1 MENFIIRLERKE
13 DYFNVEKM
21 VRESFWNVYRPGC
34 LEHYL
39 LNQLRGDKDFV
50 KELDL
55 VIELDGDII
64 GQVAYVKSH
73 IQLDDGKEL
82 HTLTIGPICID
93 PRYQKKGYGKI
104 LLDYSLN
111 KAKELGYGAVFL
123 EGNIDFY
130 KNSSFT
136 YARNYGIRYHGLSI
150 DEDTSFFLC
159 KELKEGYLSGA
170 LGEYIIPQ
178 GYFSDENKVD
188 EFDKKFPKKKKEKL
202 ESQIF

>member
-1 MENFIIRLERKE
+1 MENLLIREERKE
-13 DYFNVEKM
+13 DYFTVEKM
-21 VRESFWNVYRPGC
+21 VRESFWNIYRPGC

-39 LNQLRGDKDFV
+39 LNQLRDDKDFL

-55 VIELDGDII
+55 VIELDGEII

-82 HTLTIGPICID
+82 PTLTIGPICID

-130 KNSSFT
+130 KNSSFS
-136 YARNYGIRYHGLSI
+136 YAHNYGIRYHGLSI

-159 KELKEGYLSGA
+159 NELKKGYLSGA

-178 GYFSDENKVD
+178 GYFIDENKVD

>member
-1 MENFIIRLERKE
+1 MENLLIREERKE
-13 DYFNVEKM
+13 DHFNVEKM

-82 HTLTIGPICID
+82 PTLTIGPICID

-130 KNSSFT
+130 KNSSFS
-136 YARNYGIRYHGLSI
+136 YAHNYGIRYHGLSI

-159 KELKEGYLSGA
+159 NELKKGYLSGA

-178 GYFSDENKVD
+178 GYFIDENKVD
-188 EFDKKFPKKKKEKL
+188 EFDKKFPKKRKEKL

>member
-1 MENFIIRLERKE
+1 MEGFIIRLEKIE

-39 LNQLRGDKDFV
+39 LNQLRSDKDFV

-55 VIELDGDII
+55 VIELDGEII

-73 IQLDDGKEL
+73 IKLDNNKEL
-82 HTLTIGPICID
+82 QTLTIGPICID
-93 PRYQKKGYGKI
+93 PKYQKKGYGKI

-136 YARNYGIRYHGLSI
+136 YARNYGIRYNGLSI

-159 KELKEGYLSGA
+159 NELKKGYLSGA

-178 GYFSDENKVD
+178 GYFIDENKVD
-188 EFDKKFPKKKKEKL
+188 EFDKKFPKKKKVKL

>member
-1 MENFIIRLERKE
+1 MEGFIIRLEKIE

-39 LNQLRGDKDFV
+39 LNQLRDDKDFV

-55 VIELDGDII
+55 VIELDGEII

-73 IQLDDGKEL
+73 IKLDNNKEL
-82 HTLTIGPICID
+82 QTLTIGPICID
-93 PRYQKKGYGKI
+93 PKYQKKGYGKI

-130 KNSSFT
+130 KNSSFK

-159 KELKEGYLSGA
+159 NELKKGYLSGA

-178 GYFSDENKVD
+178 GYFIDENKVD
-188 EFDKKFPKKKKEKL
+188 EFDKKFPKKKKVKL